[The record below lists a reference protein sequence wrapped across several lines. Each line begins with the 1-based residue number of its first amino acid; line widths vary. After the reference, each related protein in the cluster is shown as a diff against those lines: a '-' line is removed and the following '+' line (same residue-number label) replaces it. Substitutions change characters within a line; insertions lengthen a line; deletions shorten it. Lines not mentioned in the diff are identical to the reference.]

1 MPNFI
6 GMQFLIRHG
15 SSGDNKGMAKGVLFY
30 VKHPQKIKENELGFM
45 VAGMLIGG
53 VVASF
58 VFMMWSMFFAGE
70 TLPMPAKTK
79 DE

>member
-1 MPNFI
+1 
-6 GMQFLIRHG
+6 
-15 SSGDNKGMAKGVLFY
+15 
-30 VKHPQKIKENELGFM
+30 M